1 MSQKQRLD
9 IPRVSYS
16 KEVFA
21 KQREH
26 FTNCQVW
33 AYINNKAKKHKQN
46 NPLNWPIKIP
56 LTSSN

>member
-1 MSQKQRLD
+1 MEKALNYESKHRLQ
-9 IPRVSYS
+9 IPRLSYS

-33 AYINNKAKKHKQN
+33 AYINNQAKKRKQN
-46 NPLNWPIKIP
+46 NSLN
-56 LTSSN
+56 